1 MMNSLSHNHVSKKV
15 FRLLSTLKKTKISKR
30 FARIVYKLSKLI
42 VSEIE
47 PIQYILKGNT
57 LNKTYAEIINLR
69 TKIKIKSIKINNNNR
84 NNIIIIPVHV
94 DNKVTGNSHLIL
106 FIYNTRNKFLF
117 SLDPSDSK
125 KTKITELKLFQAL
138 KTSRRFIYRGIH
150 KYTRILHHHGL
161 CRFATPLLFKYNVK
175 LNNRILKKEVIKY
188 FEYLL
193 N

>member
-1 MMNSLSHNHVSKKV
+1 MNILSHKQVTKKV
-15 FRLLSTLKKTKISKR
+15 NMLLSTLKKTKISKR
-30 FARIVYKLSKLI
+30 FSRIVSKLSKLI

-47 PIQYILKGNT
+47 PIHYILKGNT
-57 LNKTYAEIINLR
+57 LNKTYAEIINLH

-125 KTKITELKLFQAL
+125 KTKITELKLFQAF

-150 KYTRILHHHGL
+150 KYTRILRHHGL